1 MTRHNVEEQLRLRDR
16 AMAASSC
23 GITIADMS
31 QPDMPLIYINEA
43 FEHITGYSAAET
55 LGRNC
60 RFLQGEDR
68 AQPGLLDLRASLRE
82 GRSCSV
88 LLRNYHKD
96 GRLFWNE
103 LITSPVFDEQGGISH
118 FVGIQTDVTLRVRA
132 EEQLRLK
139 QAELEQ
145 AMADL
150 RDTQAMLI
158 HSEKMN
164 ALGQMVAGIAHEIN
178 NPISFVNS
186 NLHSLR
192 ESLSMM
198 FSAYERLEALILND
212 AASLADRASRIRHDA
227 DIDFLTGDL
236 DDLMNS
242 SLDGL
247 GRVKRIVEALR
258 TFSRID
264 EAERKVANILE
275 NVQSALVIAR
285 PMLQNRVHIRLEGLD
300 QLDDIQCYPAQL
312 NQVFLNLIANAAQAI
327 DDRGVLTI
335 RGHQTDTH
343 VVLEFIDTGA
353 GIRPEILDQIF
364 NPFFTTKPVGVGT
377 GLGLAIAYK
386 IITDRHRGS
395 IRVESTPGEGSNFI
409 VTLPK
414 ELH

>member
-1 MTRHNVEEQLRLRDR
+1 
-16 AMAASSC
+16 MAASSC

>member
-1 MTRHNVEEQLRLRDR
+1 
-16 AMAASSC
+16 MAASSC

-68 AQPGLLDLRASLRE
+68 AQPGLLELRASLRE

-103 LITSPVFDEQGGISH
+103 LITSPVFDDQGGISH

>member
-68 AQPGLLDLRASLRE
+68 AQPGLLELRASLRE

-103 LITSPVFDEQGGISH
+103 LITSPVFDDQGGISH

>member
-1 MTRHNVEEQLRLRDR
+1 
-16 AMAASSC
+16 MAASSC

-68 AQPGLLDLRASLRE
+68 AQPGLLELRASLRE

-139 QAELEQ
+139 QAELEH

-327 DDRGVLTI
+327 DERGVLTI
-335 RGHQTDTH
+335 RGHQTESH